1 MSKSA
6 STVRRKRDWHS
17 PRLSRHEQEEKPMA
31 EEFIVMIVEPDWE
44 PANVTEEQ
52 WAESMKSH
60 GAFAQAVAA
69 AGAQILGG
77 DALQP
82 SRTAVRI
89 TPGKDGKPVFTDG
102 PFSETKE
109 VVSGYYKLGV
119 RDAAQAREL
128 AALCPTSGWVE
139 LYPVLQIEGM

>member
-1 MSKSA
+1 
-6 STVRRKRDWHS
+6 
-17 PRLSRHEQEEKPMA
+17 MA

>member
-1 MSKSA
+1 
-6 STVRRKRDWHS
+6 
-17 PRLSRHEQEEKPMA
+17 LRHEQEEKTMA
-31 EEFIVMIVEPDWE
+31 EEFIVMIIEPDWE
-44 PANVTEEQ
+44 PANISEEQ
-52 WAESMKSH
+52 WTESMKSH
-60 GAFAQAVAA
+60 GAFTQAVAA